1 MAAYERAVG
10 NLPSFRERSGQR
22 AMAQEVARAL
32 ATAQL
37 GETGEAPLRSIAVV
51 QAGTGVGKSAA
62 YLLVGAAIAMAR
74 KTRLMVSTSSVA
86 LQEQLIGKDL
96 PMLAA
101 TMDPAPKFAL
111 AKGRGRYICLT
122 RLASRVGGG
131 DESVDTGEDAAPVSA
146 AQPEAAVVFYRS
158 AAQALQQRSWDG
170 DRDSLVEPAPPN
182 LWDNVAADRHTCTG
196 KSCPQY
202 QACPYF
208 AARRRIA
215 EADVLVVNHDLLLSS
230 IGTRLLPE
238 LDNCLLVL
246 DEAHA
251 LPQTASEQFACEL
264 DLSRLRWLDRA
275 TLTVVTGMQQLT
287 QKVDRPVDK
296 IVREL
301 RAALQDS
308 GQITFDN
315 LASGMREK
323 DGVRRLK
330 EQEIDAL
337 LREPLRM
344 AQARASELLDVCTT
358 LGQAAREAIQEAGG
372 TATPALAS
380 IYAGLGALAGRLSR
394 VKQAADMLLAD
405 GEDARTTAKWVSVD
419 ARAGRMV
426 AVRLHASPILPGD
439 LLRLN
444 LWGRVRGAVL
454 TSATLATCGS
464 FGFFKAEA
472 GLDGDPAV
480 RTSTVQSPFDYVKQ
494 GQLVVRKTASAPR
507 HLDAYNTE
515 VAQLLA
521 DDIAGAQAGGLALFT
536 SRRHMTQAFEALPE
550 HLRERVLVQG
560 TMPRS
565 MLLAEHRRRV
575 QAGQASVIMGLQ
587 SFGEGLDLPGDL
599 CRHLWITKLPFG
611 SPANPVS
618 EARAEYVEETG
629 GDYFDQVV
637 VPSAGVR
644 LLQWTGRGI
653 RNETDT
659 ATITCYD
666 SRLTEK
672 GYGRRLLRGL
682 PPYRLIEGEQG
693 SEHAL
698 VV

>member
-10 NLPSFRERSGQR
+10 NVPAFRERAGQR

-37 GETGEAPLRSIAVV
+37 GETGEAPVRSIAVV

-111 AKGRGRYICLT
+111 AKGRGRYICRT
-122 RLASRVGGG
+122 RLASRVGGA
-131 DESVDTGEDAAPVSA
+131 DESIDAGEDAAAVSA

-158 AAQALQQRSWDG
+158 MAQALEQQTWDG
-170 DRDSLVEPAPPN
+170 DRDSLAEPAPPN
-182 LWDNVAADRHTCTG
+182 LWESVAADRHTCTG

-208 AARRRIA
+208 AARRRLA

-251 LPQTASEQFACEL
+251 LPQTAAEQFACEL

-275 TLTVVTGMQQLT
+275 TLTVVTGMRQLA

-344 AQARASELLDVCTT
+344 AQARATELLEVCTT
-358 LGQAAREAIQEAGG
+358 LGQAARGAIQEAGG
-372 TATPALAS
+372 MAPPTLAS
-380 IYAGLGALAGRLSR
+380 MYADLGALAGRLSR

-444 LWGRVRGAVL
+444 LWGRVAVVGRHHLAHEVFVFPIQACRRFGAEHARNEQHALPGPAVDLVALGGLEQLVAGAAPIPGPGGVPAAQGGGFPQQIGEGAHAHELCTFRCLLAWARHEEADALLLRRGVRAGRRRGGRSRSDGSLLEQLVSKEGAFAVVQRSLFGPHSKVRLPRARADLQLQLRGA
-454 TSATLATCGS
+454 AA
-464 FGFFKAEA
+464 A
-472 GLDGDPAV
+472 
-480 RTSTVQSPFDYVKQ
+480 
-494 GQLVVRKTASAPR
+494 
-507 HLDAYNTE
+507 
-515 VAQLLA
+515 
-521 DDIAGAQAGGLALFT
+521 
-536 SRRHMTQAFEALPE
+536 
-550 HLRERVLVQG
+550 
-560 TMPRS
+560 
-565 MLLAEHRRRV
+565 
-575 QAGQASVIMGLQ
+575 
-587 SFGEGLDLPGDL
+587 
-599 CRHLWITKLPFG
+599 
-611 SPANPVS
+611 
-618 EARAEYVEETG
+618 
-629 GDYFDQVV
+629 
-637 VPSAGVR
+637 
-644 LLQWTGRGI
+644 
-653 RNETDT
+653 
-659 ATITCYD
+659 
-666 SRLTEK
+666 
-672 GYGRRLLRGL
+672 
-682 PPYRLIEGEQG
+682 
-693 SEHAL
+693 
-698 VV
+698 